1 MCGSPASC
9 IIVRNL
15 VSSQGQTVTKGNDHR
30 IKGGGRP
37 CALCHRRLPLCDS
50 HLLPKAI
57 YRLLRKKATSQ
68 GPVHFGDGYSYSTD
82 KQVTDYLLCLDCEA
96 RFQRL
101 GEGWVLRQCYRG
113 ESRFRL
119 RSTIQSIAPDRQNAD
134 IKVYSLTG
142 NPAITPAESEMLI
155 YFAMSVFWRAGVHT
169 WRYEGRRIGIDL
181 GPYLEPIRLYLT
193 GEAAFPPRVIL
204 VIRIS
209 SLVKLAEFMN
219 APEGRNE
226 NGFHFHSFTIPGL
239 TFLLFVGGRLNEQW
253 FELATAPTPARY
265 VSISPNADITALMNM
280 AAVRK
285 KSA

>member
-1 MCGSPASC
+1 MT
-9 IIVRNL
+9 N
-15 VSSQGQTVTKGNDHR
+15 GNDHR

-37 CALCHRRLPLCDS
+37 CALCRRHLPLCDS

-57 YRLLRKKATSQ
+57 YRLLRKKVTNQS
-68 GPVHFGDGYSYSTD
+68 PVLFGNGYSYSTD

-96 RFQRL
+96 RFRRL
-101 GEGWVLRQCYRG
+101 GEDWVLRQCYRG
-113 ESRFRL
+113 GSTFRL
-119 RSTIQSIAPDRQNAD
+119 RSTVQSVAPDRQNAD
-134 IKVYSLTG
+134 VQVYSLTG

-169 WRYEGRRIGIDL
+169 WRYQGHRIGIDV
-181 GPYLEPIRLYLT
+181 GPYLEQIRLYLT
-193 GEAAFPPRVIL
+193 GEAAFPSRVIL
-204 VIRIS
+204 VIRVS

-226 NGFHFHSFTIPGL
+226 DGFHFRSFAIPGL

-265 VSISPNADITALMNM
+265 VSISPNADITALMIM
-280 AAVRK
+280 AALWK
-285 KSA
+285 KSAWVFRLLIGVTIRD